1 MEKILLISPVIPD
14 ANGGGREKRAHQWVN
29 RLSRMYEVSIL
40 IINSEVSKDKEE
52 KLLFNSVE
60 KVDFIVIQP
69 ASKKE
74 WFGALSSVLQL
85 VTGNPKGLLTLL
97 HEWIPLN
104 DAIKHEVAALFKGKQ
119 FDLILCFRLYLK
131 KYALYVKKITSAK
144 TIHLDIDDIE
154 SSTRLKI
161 GTLALKKQKYKR
173 AFIYLLSSLLFRI
186 EEKHMNSA
194 AKDVYVCSNEDQSL
208 LSKRYPNLNVMVMPN
223 RIFGSPKSLPLLECP
238 YQLLFVGS
246 LHYFPN
252 EEAVLW
258 LVQKVLPRLR
268 ELDNRWAL
276 HVAGFGASEALTGL
290 LLEQDGVRFHGYVES
305 LEDVYQQAAI
315 VVSPLHAGGGTKL
328 KVLEAM
334 WYGRPLIATYESVY
348 GLGLIPDVHY
358 LAAET
363 ADDFVNACQKIV
375 QNSMVAKELTAAS
388 IRIME
393 ENYIYE

>member
-69 ASKKE
+69 SSKKE

-173 AFIYLLSSLLFRI
+173 AFIYLFIIVLIVSNRGKAYELCSEGCLCLF
-186 EEKHMNSA
+186 
-194 AKDVYVCSNEDQSL
+194 
-208 LSKRYPNLNVMVMPN
+208 
-223 RIFGSPKSLPLLECP
+223 
-238 YQLLFVGS
+238 
-246 LHYFPN
+246 
-252 EEAVLW
+252 
-258 LVQKVLPRLR
+258 
-268 ELDNRWAL
+268 
-276 HVAGFGASEALTGL
+276 
-290 LLEQDGVRFHGYVES
+290 
-305 LEDVYQQAAI
+305 
-315 VVSPLHAGGGTKL
+315 
-328 KVLEAM
+328 
-334 WYGRPLIATYESVY
+334 
-348 GLGLIPDVHY
+348 
-358 LAAET
+358 
-363 ADDFVNACQKIV
+363 
-375 QNSMVAKELTAAS
+375 
-388 IRIME
+388 
-393 ENYIYE
+393 